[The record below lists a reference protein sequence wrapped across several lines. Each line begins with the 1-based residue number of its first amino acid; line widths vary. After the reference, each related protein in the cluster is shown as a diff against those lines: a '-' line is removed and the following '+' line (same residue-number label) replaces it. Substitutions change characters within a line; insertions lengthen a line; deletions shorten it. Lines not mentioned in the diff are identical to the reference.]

1 MRLVDEIYDT
11 FKYHFSADEE
21 DMYPIVYGLLVEK
34 SREEIFEHLEE
45 LSDEELNEMV
55 TLFILDQL
63 QKKLAE
69 EGIGRVTLGQDY
81 TDDYLQQ

>member
-1 MRLVDEIYDT
+1 MKLVDEIYDT

-21 DMYPIVYGLLVEK
+21 DIYPIVYGILESK
-34 SREEIFEHLEE
+34 SKEEIFEHLEH
-45 LSDEELNEMV
+45 LKQKDLAEMV
-55 TLFILDQL
+55 TLYVLDQL

-81 TDDYLQQ
+81 PDDYLQ

>member
-1 MRLVDEIYDT
+1 MQWIDDLYET

-21 DMYPIVYGLLVEK
+21 DMYPIVYGVLEVK
-34 SREEIFEHLEE
+34 SKEEIFELLDE
-45 LSDEELNEMV
+45 LAHEDMTEMV
-55 TLFILDQL
+55 TLYVLDRL

-81 TDDYLQQ
+81 TEDYLQ

>member
-1 MRLVDEIYDT
+1 MKWVDEIYDT

-21 DMYPIVYGLLVEK
+21 DMYPIVYGLLETT
-34 SREEIFEHLEE
+34 SREEIFKQLEE
-45 LSDEELNEMV
+45 LSDAELNEMV

-81 TDDYLQQ
+81 TDDYIQ

>member
-1 MRLVDEIYDT
+1 MKWIDEIYDT

-21 DMYPIVYGLLVEK
+21 DMYPIVYGLLETK
-34 SREEIFEHLEE
+34 SREEIFKQLEE
-45 LSDEELNEMV
+45 LCDAELNEMV

-81 TDDYLQQ
+81 TDDYIQ

>member
-1 MRLVDEIYDT
+1 MKLVDEIYDT

-21 DMYPIVYGLLVEK
+21 DMYPIVYGLMEAK
-34 SREEIFEHLEE
+34 SREEILELLEE
-45 LSDEELNEMV
+45 LSNEELNEMIS
-55 TLFILDQL
+55 LFILEQL

-81 TDDYLQQ
+81 TDDFIQ